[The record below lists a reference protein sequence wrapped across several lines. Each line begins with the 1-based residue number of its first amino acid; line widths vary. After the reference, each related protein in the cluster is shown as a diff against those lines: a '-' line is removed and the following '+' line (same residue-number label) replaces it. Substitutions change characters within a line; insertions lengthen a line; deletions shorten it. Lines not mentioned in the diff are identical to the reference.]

1 LTRRANQRHSF
12 IIAQSVRGPWARN
25 GALFGVIFGETPYT
39 RLKLHWLVKLQW
51 LAAASDRR
59 RVAERPRFRRA
70 YRGHRWFGSGL
81 PCDHGR
87 TSSRA
92 APQNARLRTMALG
105 TLIPNAFFVEAA
117 PRRFVRCRHSAI
129 HAETDTYDPRR
140 PGATSS
146 LLSCRQSQT
155 LNRVSL
161 AMLDFQIQKTPL
173 TIRHERAQSER
184 TNLTTEL
191 QRGCTAS
198 AERMPSR
205 DRAAVIKTI

>member
-1 LTRRANQRHSF
+1 
-12 IIAQSVRGPWARN
+12 
-25 GALFGVIFGETPYT
+25 
-39 RLKLHWLVKLQW
+39 VKLQW
-51 LAAASDRR
+51 LAAASDRL

-70 YRGHRWFGSGL
+70 YRGRRWSGSGL

-92 APQNARLRTMALG
+92 APQNARLRRVALG
-105 TLIPNAFFVEAA
+105 ILIPNAFFVEAA

-155 LNRVSL
+155 LVGALIPAVVMSGVV
-161 AMLDFQIQKTPL
+161 D
-173 TIRHERAQSER
+173 SER
-184 TNLTTEL
+184 KIDANDPTRTS
-191 QRGCTAS
+191 TAS
-198 AERMPSR
+198 ARARLGVRSSNLFGRAILCGEGLAGPCAFRQGVSLSR
-205 DRAAVIKTI
+205 RVAVALAQKYRKQPHAK